1 MLLAKSFKYSLCILF
16 PFILVAC
23 GGQAE
28 PENKVSS
35 AIHVDTLTISPV
47 AIRLTKELPGRITA
61 FKKAEV
67 RPQVSGIL
75 KSRLYNEGKMVKA
88 GDVLY
93 EIDPT
98 TYLSAVN
105 SAKAQ
110 LAKALA
116 NEATTKRS
124 ALRYKELLR
133 KNLSSKLVYDEAESL
148 YEQAE
153 AEVAIRQAELDN
165 ANVLL
170 SYTKVKAPISGRIG
184 ISSVSEGS
192 LLTAEQSS
200 YLTTIIQTNDVYVDM
215 QLPSVS
221 LYKIRQRFQHL
232 RGTEPLLIPVSITL
246 EDGTPYE
253 LIGHLEF
260 TDTQVTGSTGTV
272 TLRAII
278 PNPNN
283 TLLAG
288 MYVRAHISMPEEQDY
303 LVVPQSA
310 VVRSQSGQPALFI
323 INGENKAV
331 KKDIVLGREVGN
343 GWIVDMGLS
352 AGEKVVISN
361 LIRVR
366 NNQEVI
372 IDTDTDSNTNED
384 TNSTKKSD
392 SPQSVAQG

>member
-1 MLLAKSFKYSLCILF
+1 MLLAKSFKYSLYILL
-16 PFILVAC
+16 PFILAAC

-28 PENKVSS
+28 QEMKAPS

-47 AIRLTKELPGRITA
+47 SIRLSKELPGRIAA

-75 KSRLYNEGKMVKA
+75 KSRLYKEGKMVEA

-98 TYLSAVN
+98 TYQSAVN

-124 ALRYKELLR
+124 ALRYKELLQQ
-133 KNLSSKLVYDEAESL
+133 NLASKLLYDEAESV
-148 YEQAE
+148 YEQAK

-165 ANVLL
+165 ANVQL
-170 SYTKVKAPISGRIG
+170 SYTKVKAPISGQIG

-215 QLPSVS
+215 QQPSVS
-221 LYKIRQRFQHL
+221 LYKIRQSFQHL
-232 RGTEPLLIPVSITL
+232 RGSDSFLIPVSITL

-253 LIGHLEF
+253 LTGHLEF
-260 TDTQVTGSTGTV
+260 ADTQVTGSTGTV

-288 MYVRAHISMPEEQDY
+288 MYVRAHISMPEERDY

-310 VVRSQSGQPALFI
+310 VVRSQSGQPSLFVV
-323 INGENKAV
+323 NEENKTV
-331 KKDIVLGREVGN
+331 KKEVVLGKEVGN
-343 GWIVDMGLS
+343 GWIVEKGIN
-352 AGEKVVISN
+352 AGDKVVISN

-366 NNQEVI
+366 NNLEVI
-372 IDTDTDSNTNED
+372 IDTDTD
-384 TNSTKKSD
+384 TNSISQKDLS
-392 SPQSVAQG
+392 QSVEQG